1 MTERNEIA
9 ALRGAMEQADITW
22 YLVPTSDF
30 HGSEYVDGFFK
41 VRRWLTGFTGS
52 AGTAL
57 VGPGGAWLWT
67 DGRYFV
73 QAEAQLAGSG
83 VTLMKMREPGVP
95 TIEEFLAEHLKEGD
109 VLGFDGRVVSCR
121 EAEKLKAVT
130 DEAGAVMAV
139 AQDLAE
145 EVWKDR
151 PALSRGAARLMPE
164 ELAGESRA
172 HKLARLREEMK
183 KAGVQVHLIPT
194 LDDIAWLFNV
204 RGSDVHCNPVVL
216 SYAAVEEEHAYLFV
230 QDGVFGAAEQAAL
243 EADGVQLRP
252 YDSFYEYISALPETA
267 GVWYDPARANAAMVM
282 RLKAGM
288 NVAAQPGPVTAWKAA
303 KNEVEMDGIRRAH
316 EKDGVAMTKF
326 LCWFDRNVGKIPMTE
341 ISVSDHLESLRRA
354 QEGCLD
360 LSFDTISAY
369 GPNAAMPHYSATP
382 EHDAVIEP
390 KGFYLVDS
398 GAQFAEGTTDITRT
412 VACGPLTEEEKLHY
426 TLVLQGH
433 IRLAMA
439 RFPQGVRG
447 ENLDVLARGP
457 LWEHGL
463 TYNHGTGHGVGHV
476 LNVHEGPQR
485 ISWQITPGLESAP
498 LTVGMLTSDEPGYY
512 EAGSHGIRTEN
523 LMLCVADR
531 ETEYGP
537 FLKFET
543 VTLCPID
550 LRPVVPGILKADEVA
565 WLNEYHERVRRVIG
579 PQLEPDERAWLE
591 EAARPLEA

>member
-1 MTERNEIA
+1 MAERNEIA

-73 QAEAQLAGSG
+73 QAEAQLEGSG
-83 VTLMKMREPGVP
+83 VTLMKIREPGVP

-204 RGSDVHCNPVVL
+204 RGRDVHCNPVVL

>member
-9 ALRGAMEQADITW
+9 TLRGAMEQADITW

-73 QAEAQLAGSG
+73 QAEAQLEGSG
-83 VTLMKMREPGVP
+83 VTLMKIREPGVP